1 MPPFL
6 GSIQCTLYR
15 SKQDAS
21 SSQQYWKDR
30 HGGINTMHCHVQASN
45 MHPAASRK
53 PYWCLVMPPLVHPN
67 SIQSNQKNNK
77 DRNTVENTDT
87 NTDTHKGHFGCAHI
101 SSIEPP
107 AKIGM
112 GYTRIYW
119 ARQCNQAPSEISF
132 TFCNCLKSHCLGRP
146 VERLPGMEVQLKMF
160 LSPHLIFHFL
170 FPHIEFMSIHLGRY
184 DIVEN

>member
-1 MPPFL
+1 MHPAESHIVRTAMV
-6 GSIQCTLYR
+6 GSIQCTAMY
-15 SKQDAS
+15 
-21 SSQQYWKDR
+21 
-30 HGGINTMHCHVQASN
+30 TVQASK

-87 NTDTHKGHFGCAHI
+87 NTNMNTNTDTHKGHFGCAHI
-101 SSIEPP
+101 SSTQPS

-119 ARQCNQAPSEISF
+119 VRQCNQGPLEISF

-170 FPHIEFMSIHLGRY
+170 FHHIEFMSIHLGRY